1 VRDGR
6 DRREIRDP
14 ALMACD
20 CEIPCRECKAGRIR
34 ESDPASAA
42 MASTDNL
49 LERAFMARIRADE
62 YREALAALQQEF
74 DARPDVIDLKRRIER
89 CEEERRQCIA
99 QAKAAGISK
108 QGSFRLK
115 IRTRKQRT
123 VIPERFFRPVRC
135 GGVRQV
141 LHCRHRQ
148 GRGPA
153 GQGAF
158 DDCCEVEVKDLGATV
173 EYVRPG
179 VSE

>member
-1 VRDGR
+1 M
-6 DRREIRDP
+6 P
-14 ALMACD
+14 
-20 CEIPCRECKAGRIR
+20 
-34 ESDPASAA
+34 SS
-42 MASTDNL
+42 DNL

-108 QGSFRLK
+108 QGSFLLK

-123 VIPERFFRPVRC
+123 VIPERFFARFGAEAFVKC
-135 GGVRQV
+135 STVAIGK
-141 LHCRHRQ
+141 

-153 GQGAF
+153 GQG
-158 DDCCEVEVKDLGATV
+158 G
-173 EYVRPG
+173 VRRLLRG
-179 VSE
+179 RGQGSRCDG